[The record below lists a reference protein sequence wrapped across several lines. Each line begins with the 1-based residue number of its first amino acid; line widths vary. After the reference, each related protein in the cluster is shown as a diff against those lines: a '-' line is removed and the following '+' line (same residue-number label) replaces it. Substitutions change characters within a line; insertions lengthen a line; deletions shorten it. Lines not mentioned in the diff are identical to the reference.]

1 MAPKR
6 AKRPVGRPK
15 SEKAT
20 KDRMFSVRCT
30 DEELVRFK
38 RAAERVFEL
47 DPDRPNKLGTW
58 VRRLL
63 AQASAKL
70 LGEE

>member
-1 MAPKR
+1 
-6 AKRPVGRPK
+6 
-15 SEKAT
+15 
-20 KDRMFSVRCT
+20 MFSVRCT